1 MAWSCPRT
9 ARSRPEVV
17 CNAALLRASTAACE
31 ALETRC
37 LLAAGLR
44 FAPAPAYTETGG
56 IASSWFPAV
65 GRFNNDSYPDLFV
78 AVTPTPSGTSFP
90 NGTISVLL
98 GNGSGGFSL
107 SHTIDLNFRATY
119 QMAVADFNNDGYS
132 DVVIKPDQQ
141 YVASQKS
148 LFIVLGRADGKL
160 TAPAEL
166 VLPTPTA
173 FPGITDFVPAEVN
186 GSGNKLDLIV

>member
-1 MAWSCPRT
+1 MPWSSTRT
-9 ARSRPEVV
+9 SRSRPEVV
-17 CNAALLRASTAACE
+17 RKRALLRASTSVCE

-44 FAPAPAYTETGG
+44 FAPAPAYKETGG
-56 IASSWFPAV
+56 IASSWLPAV
-65 GRFNNDSYPDLFV
+65 GRFNNDNYPDLFV
-78 AVTPTPSGTSFP
+78 AVTPTPSGASFP

-98 GNGSGGFSL
+98 GNGSGGFTL
-107 SHTIDLNFRATY
+107 SHTVGLNFRATY

-148 LFIVLGRADGKL
+148 LFVVLGHADGKL
-160 TAPAEL
+160 GARS
-166 VLPTPTA
+166 
-173 FPGITDFVPAEVN
+173 N
-186 GSGNKLDLIV
+186 